1 MARRS
6 TGLWSD
12 VASRV
17 AKESAIGKRVVVGIG
32 LLVLAIVLWS
42 LRDTVP
48 SWMAKSMAAT
58 VELATTSERDDA
70 RVTRAFD
77 TAMHVYSADAMLES
91 LPNQIRVRHTRLT
104 VRAPTS
110 DEAIEMASRMS
121 LAMASTFAKEGP
133 ATLSIDVR
141 HRTTPVEDSTT
152 TAAGYVMRL
161 GAAVAGLDRARLVPL
176 PGQP

>member
-1 MARRS
+1 MEIADSNLKGPGPRS
-6 TGLWSD
+6 GASQSGT
-12 VASRV
+12 SRV

-70 RVTRAFD
+70 RVARAFD
-77 TAMHVYSADAMLES
+77 AAMHVYSADAMLES

-104 VRAPTS
+104 VRAPSPRKDRPRCRSMCATAPRRS
-110 DEAIEMASRMS
+110 RIPRRRPRAMRCASAPRS
-121 LAMASTFAKEGP
+121 
-133 ATLSIDVR
+133 
-141 HRTTPVEDSTT
+141 
-152 TAAGYVMRL
+152 
-161 GAAVAGLDRARLVPL
+161 RAFWACC
-176 PGQP
+176 

>member
-1 MARRS
+1 MEIADSNLKDPGPRS
-6 TGLWSD
+6 GASQNG
-12 VASRV
+12 ASRV

-77 TAMHVYSADAMLES
+77 AAMHVYSADAMLE
-91 LPNQIRVRHTRLT
+91 IG
-104 VRAPTS
+104 RAH
-110 DEAIEMASRMS
+110 
-121 LAMASTFAKEGP
+121 
-133 ATLSIDVR
+133 V
-141 HRTTPVEDSTT
+141 
-152 TAAGYVMRL
+152 
-161 GAAVAGLDRARLVPL
+161 
-176 PGQP
+176 